1 MNTNLRAILFGV
13 SVTAVLTIAF
23 NNVAAATATPV
34 YRLDRVEVTAHR
46 ADFDADGALK
56 RVRLDQGR
64 DAVTE

>member
-23 NNVAAATATPV
+23 NNVVAAEATPV
-34 YRLDRVEVTAHR
+34 YRLDPVHVTAHR

-56 RVRLDQGR
+56 PVRLDPAH
-64 DAVTE
+64 AVTE